1 MTEPDRGA
9 PRVLVVDDEPAVA
22 QVISLLL
29 RRAGFTVVTAGSG
42 QDAMH
47 LLDDPFDAMVLDLR
61 LPGMRGDAFYY
72 AASARQPW
80 LASRALFLT
89 GDITEQAE
97 EVIAQTGCRFMRK
110 PFDMHAMIDAVRAMI
125 PLRESPRIPRV
136 S

>member
-1 MTEPDRGA
+1 MTDSDRSA
-9 PRVLVVDDEPAVA
+9 PRVLVVDDEPSVA
-22 QVISLLL
+22 QVIALLL
-29 RRAGFTVVTAGSG
+29 RRGGFEVVTAGSG

-80 LASRALFLT
+80 LTGRALFLT

-97 EVIAQTGCRFMRK
+97 EVIGATGCRFLRK
-110 PFDMHAMIDAVRAMI
+110 PFDMHVMLDLVRAMV
-125 PLRESPRIPRV
+125 PERESPRVPRV